1 MQAKI
6 SQFVRGR
13 IQLVTDA
20 QLLLLIKHEELK
32 RDTHDGTWSSRYG
45 TWPCKVLTSVNYR
58 TVFHLLCGNP
68 APCSTQDG
76 TDLNACWIINC
87 IPKFTMD
94 LLDSFSSFTSNTRDY
109 NNSYVYIYK
118 NYLLSFME
126 LLVNIF
132 CNYFLNLLFNF
143 DQNVNAGVVLR
154 EETIKNPHQQSPL
167 FCHLYCFTLISP
179 ALKFIRLLQQFPSY
193 ILQWVML
200 HGRNDVFYFCI
211 TFFRNF
217 IILERCSF
225 QRWN

>member
-1 MQAKI
+1 MKALKETPMMEFDPQGMAHDLTKS
-6 SQFVRGR
+6 SQVWTTGR
-13 IQLVTDA
+13 FAIYSMGILLHVVHRMEQSLMHVELLTVSLNLPWIYLTPFL
-20 QLLLLIKHEELK
+20 LLLLILE
-32 RDTHDGTWSSRYG
+32 
-45 TWPCKVLTSVNYR
+45 
-58 TVFHLLCGNP
+58 
-68 APCSTQDG
+68 
-76 TDLNACWIINC
+76 II
-87 IPKFTMD
+87 IIHI
-94 LLDSFSSFTSNTRDY
+94 
-109 NNSYVYIYK
+109 YIYK

-132 CNYFLNLLFNF
+132 CNYFFNLLFNF
-143 DQNVNAGVVLR
+143 DQNVNAGMVLR